1 MKQQNSVQYMDVKEV
16 SEVVDAL
23 RGRTMQMIGQYK
35 TWHLRRKALLV
46 KSSYLLMEDDLLR
59 EQIHEMFRLYRQMH
73 REYHALYRRCM
84 AELRAAG
91 APDPVAKGQ
100 EERRCA

>member
-1 MKQQNSVQYMDVKEV
+1 MEQQNNIQYMDVKEV
-16 SEVVDAL
+16 SEVVDDL
-23 RGRTMQMIGQYK
+23 RGRTMHMIWHYK
-35 TWHLRRKALLV
+35 AWHRRRKAMLV

-59 EQIHEMFRLYRQMH
+59 EQIHEMFHLYRQMH

-84 AELRAAG
+84 AELRAED

-100 EERRCA
+100 EERLWA